1 MQKPG
6 SPGVLGRAVGEMAGE
21 VNADQVVFGTREAD
35 SEILMESLSELLV
48 REWGEDS
55 AEE

>member
-1 MQKPG
+1 
-6 SPGVLGRAVGEMAGE
+6 MAEE